1 MTLTEKMTIRVI
13 RGARIRLMTRKIVD
27 EAWLDDWMRARDGT
41 GLRDLGQLNRAQ
53 KMSSGLL
60 IVASVSPAVEADRL
74 GHQ

>member
-1 MTLTEKMTIRVI
+1 
-13 RGARIRLMTRKIVD
+13 MTRKIVD